1 MFYTSRPFGSSD
13 IEKFLQDMKIKP
25 SLLLFSFI
33 GVLGLVLFANRA
45 VSFNPDPDPKKEA
58 ALIQAIL
65 QGIKSLHF
73 QPRAVDNTFSVQV
86 YDLYLKD
93 IDGGKRFLTQR
104 DIDMLL
110 PFREQLDDQAL
121 AGTFPFFDI
130 SVILLEQSLTKTQGW
145 YREILSTPLDFSK
158 NETLEA
164 DGKKLDW
171 AKDDTELRAR
181 WERWMKYEVLSRI
194 TEEQDKQEKP
204 DFKGEKKDFATL
216 EADQRKKVLDTYDKW
231 YKRMQKLDRMK
242 RLETYL
248 NAVTNVFDPHTGYYS
263 PKEKQNFD
271 IQMSGKL
278 EGIGARLQSDG
289 EKTSVS
295 EIVPGGPAWKQGIL
309 EAKDVILKVAQGT
322 NDLESVDIMG
332 WDIDDVVSKVRGP
345 KGTQVTL
352 TIQKPDGV
360 EKVITIT
367 RDVVLMEE
375 GFAKSLILRQGESAD
390 KVGFI
395 YLPKFYAD
403 FTPQGMTSCA
413 ADVAKEV
420 EKLKR
425 ENVTGIILD
434 LRGNGGG
441 SLRDVVQMSG
451 LFIED
456 GPIVQVKN
464 RSRKPDVM
472 EDNDNNT
479 VAWKG
484 PFIVMVNGFSAS
496 ASEILAAAM
505 QDYKRAV
512 IVGSTSSYGKG
523 TVQRFLD
530 LDNAT
535 GDDAVKP
542 LGEMKLTIQKF
553 YRVTG
558 KTTQLDGVK
567 PDIVLPDF
575 YNLVDL
581 GERENDHPLESTTID
596 PVPFNQNAYRIA
608 DLGQLKKN
616 SESRVKADAT
626 FQKIEENAKRL
637 KRQKDQSQYPLQA
650 AKYREWNKKQD
661 EEAAK
666 YENMFKP
673 IEGFTVENLGVDM
686 AQIQADTSR
695 MARNADWL
703 KDKKKDIQLFEA
715 FNIMQDMIRMDAVAA
730 GGGAAVPTRKN

>member
-1 MFYTSRPFGSSD
+1 MLYSSRPFGSFD
-13 IEKFLQDMKIKP
+13 IEKIFQDMKIKP

-33 GVLGLVLFANRA
+33 GVLGLVLFANRIN
-45 VSFNPDPDPKKEA
+45 VFSGDPDPKKEA
-58 ALIQAIL
+58 AMMQAIL
-65 QGIKSLHF
+65 QGVKSLHF
-73 QPRAVDNTFSVQV
+73 QPKPVDNTFSVQV
-86 YDLYLKD
+86 FDLYLKD
-93 IDGGKRFLTQR
+93 IDGGKRFLTQH
-104 DIDMLL
+104 DVDMLL

-121 AGTFPFFDI
+121 AGTFRCFDI
-130 SVILLEQSLTKTQGW
+130 SVTLLEQSLTKTQGW
-145 YREILSTPLDFSK
+145 YREILAAPLDFTK

-171 AKDDTELRAR
+171 AKNDEELRTR
-181 WERWMKYEVLSRI
+181 WVRWMKYEVLSRV
-194 TEEQDKQEKP
+194 TEEQDKQEKA

-216 EADQRKKVLDTYDKW
+216 EAEQRKKVLDTYDKW

-263 PKEKQNFD
+263 PKEKENFD

-289 EKTSVS
+289 EKTSVT
-295 EIVPGGPAWKQGIL
+295 EIVPGGPAWKQGVL
-309 EAKDVILKVAQGT
+309 EPKDVILKVAQGT
-322 NDLESVDIMG
+322 SDAEAVDIMG
-332 WDIDDVVSKVRGP
+332 WDIDDVVAKVRGP
-345 KGTQVTL
+345 KGSRVTL
-352 TIQKPDGV
+352 TIQKPDAT

-375 GFAKSLILRQGESAD
+375 GFAKSLILRQGEGAD

-403 FTPQGMTSCA
+403 FTSQGMTSCA

-425 ENVTGIILD
+425 ENVQGIILD

-451 LFIED
+451 LFVED
-456 GPIVQVKN
+456 GPMVQVKN

-472 EDNDNNT
+472 EDNDNNS
-479 VAWKG
+479 VAWSG

-512 IVGSTSSYGKG
+512 IVGSASSYGKG
-523 TVQRFLD
+523 TVQRFID

-581 GERENDHPLESTTID
+581 GERENDHPLESTTIE
-596 PVPFNQNAYRIA
+596 PVPFNQNAYHIA

-616 SESRVKADAT
+616 SEARVKADAT

-637 KRQKDQSQYPLQA
+637 KRQKDHSQYPLQA
-650 AKYREWNKKQD
+650 TKYREWNKKQD
-661 EEAAK
+661 EEAAQ

-673 IEGFTVENLGVDM
+673 IEGFTVENLAADLT
-686 AQIQADTSR
+686 QIQADTSR
-695 MARNADWL
+695 MARNTDWL

-730 GGGAAVPTRKN
+730 GGEKPQTTRKN